1 MSRESKRSNANF
13 FLLKELIVRDL
24 RARYAGSGL
33 GWLWAFASPVLWMA
47 LYTLVF
53 SVILRVGSPPGYAG
67 FPEFLLAGLLP
78 WMAFHEAIT
87 RSSTALTDNGAMV
100 KKTVFPIETLLV
112 SIVLAG
118 LVNQLFAFSVF
129 AIYLAAIGHLSLP
142 WILLALP
149 ALVLQAALTYGLACL
164 VATISTFVRDAVP
177 LVGIALDRP
186 LLCDADRLS
195 GRADAGSAPGPRRRQ
210 SPRAPRLLVSRR
222 FHAAS
227 RPRRAFHPLSWSP
240 SRAWRSRRDPRC
252 FERRSPISRTSSEGM
267 FCGGAC

>member
-1 MSRESKRSNANF
+1 MPGRRAMSRESNRSNANF

-149 ALVLQAALTYGLACL
+149 ALILQAALTYGLACL

-177 LVGIALDRP
+177 LVGIALTVLFYATP
-186 LLCDADRLS
+186 IVYPAELMPDRLRVLVDANPLALLVS
-195 GRADAGSAPGPRRRQ
+195 WYRDAFTLHRVPDARSILFLVAFAGLALAAGSALFRKAKPHF
-210 SPRAPRLLVSRR
+210 ADL
-222 FHAAS
+222 
-227 RPRRAFHPLSWSP
+227 
-240 SRAWRSRRDPRC
+240 
-252 FERRSPISRTSSEGM
+252 I
-267 FCGGAC
+267 